1 MTHDQRRAQGFL
13 LETKVLDG
21 LFWLARAPRL
31 AGLKLEMIY
40 GDPELRKIE
49 FLVASTLA
57 TAARSNERTQMY
69 VARRKYEG
77 VRHREGWGGYLAE
90 VVAHTLSG
98 KAVPFQNVF
107 KTLVADSMKLSS
119 VLITSEVVTYLR
131 EKMNE
136 RGTAFTISYTTYYYL

>member
-13 LETKVLDG
+13 LETKLLDG

-31 AGLKLEMIY
+31 AGLQLDVVY
-40 GDPELRKIE
+40 SDPELRKIE

-57 TAARSNERTQMY
+57 HATRSNERAQMY

-90 VVAHTLSG
+90 VVTHTLSG
-98 KAVPFQNVF
+98 KAIPFHYVF
-107 KTLVADSMKLSS
+107 KTLVADNMKLSS

-136 RGTAFTISYTTYYYL
+136 RGICTRV